1 VALAL
6 AKDEKTMSNTHP
18 RPWHTGSIFGDGYRR
33 SLDREQRATFR
44 YLLAAHRHAGRLTPH
59 HELVGKAL
67 VRRLGVDGRCDPSHE
82 TIAAD
87 VGCSA
92 RTVRRATAFMRS
104 LGLLRWQT
112 RLVRAKWR
120 AEQTSNAY
128 ELIPTLMIPPN
139 PPLRRK
145 ADRCGGQDGR
155 ETSIFI
161 DSGLKEGSDEW
172 ARWNRDRQIA
182 MLAAG
187 GVG

>member
-1 VALAL
+1 
-6 AKDEKTMSNTHP
+6 MSNTHP
-18 RPWHTGSIFGDGYRR
+18 RPWHTGSIFGEGYRR
-33 SLDREQRATFR
+33 SLDREQRAR
-44 YLLAAHRHAGRLTPH
+44 VHYLLAAHRRAGRLTPH
-59 HELVGKAL
+59 AELVGKTL

-92 RTVRRATAFMRS
+92 RTVRRATVS
-104 LGLLRWQT
+104 LRGVGLLRWQT

-139 PPLRRK
+139 PPLKRK

-155 ETSIFI
+155 ETRILI
-161 DSGLKEGSDEW
+161 DSRAQEG
-172 ARWNRDRQIA
+172 AREALARVAAERQ
-182 MLAAG
+182 AAFQARFT
-187 GVG
+187 VR